1 MLKFSLECGHEE
13 ADRGNVED
21 KKDVDEGPND
31 HDLAVRV
38 QACIE
43 VHKAADQQRQSGS
56 GIAVITERQEG
67 GQRREQQ
74 CKEQIPLH
82 SSVKG
87 FALYKQVVK
96 ASASRWICRASEQD
110 WEGNMVSQGA
120 FGVHTRD

>member
-1 MLKFSLECGHEE
+1 LLKFSLECGHEE
-13 ADRGNVED
+13 ANRGNVED
-21 KKDVDEGPND
+21 EKDVDEGPND

-43 VHKAADQQRQSGS
+43 VHKAEDQQRQSGS

-74 CKEQIPLH
+74 
-82 SSVKG
+82 
-87 FALYKQVVK
+87 VVK

-110 WEGNMVSQGA
+110 WEGNMVFTEGSWCS
-120 FGVHTRD
+120 